1 MICNCITCA
10 SSSYIYIYLPSNPFA
25 WSNCGWGFFPRQKK
39 MCPVFWLSLF
49 FFIRLFLLRGGE
61 GQQARIHPHFV
72 VIVAHFRLIFPSC
85 TKEEENNRKY
95 FLPSEHFFFLRWI
108 LLHSKI
114 GNVSCWPCLNFSK
127 KKKTNNLFFS
137 LRPVAHT
144 ARSVVDVVSGRQHWY
159 VSFYN

>member
-95 FLPSEHFFFLRWI
+95 FLPSEHFFFSDEFCSIPKSATSPAGRVLIFQKRKSQTICFSRWGQ
-108 LLHSKI
+108 S
-114 GNVSCWPCLNFSK
+114 
-127 KKKTNNLFFS
+127 
-137 LRPVAHT
+137 HT
-144 ARSVVDVVSGRQHWY
+144 PHAV
-159 VSFYN
+159 